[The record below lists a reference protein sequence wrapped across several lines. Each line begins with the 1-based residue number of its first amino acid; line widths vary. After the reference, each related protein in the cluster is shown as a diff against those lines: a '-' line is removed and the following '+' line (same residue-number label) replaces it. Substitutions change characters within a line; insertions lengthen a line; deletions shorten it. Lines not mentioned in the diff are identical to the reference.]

1 MLDEIAKL
9 LLAILP
15 PDGAVI
21 TNRAARAVLSQ
32 KLGRAISNEEYFSAR
47 DALLHA
53 GKIGRVRGQGGSV
66 FLLSEKAEPDPPPDS
81 PNETPRTD
89 EEPRS
94 IIPERDLMF
103 ATQRALVTQFPSEL
117 DLPKGAPDPI
127 VENIS
132 TTGPKTGIWARPDF
146 VLVCVSRYS
155 ILPGAHV
162 ETHVFELK
170 NELGGGV
177 RAVHEALAQG
187 RFANFAHLVW
197 FIPDGSPREAEL
209 EGVAAHC
216 ALHGVGLIRMRLLPN
231 QEAEL
236 EVIVDAR
243 RTPTTPLE
251 VDGFLEARLSDV
263 GKHQLAAAIRRSKD

>member
-1 MLDEIAKL
+1 MLDELAKL

-32 KLGRAISNEEYFSAR
+32 KLGRAVSNEEYFAAR
-47 DALLHA
+47 DSLLQA

-66 FLLSEKAEPDPPPDS
+66 FLLSEQAEPDLPSYP
-81 PNETPRTD
+81 PNEALRPD

-132 TTGPKTGIWARPDF
+132 TTGW
-146 VLVCVSRYS
+146 
-155 ILPGAHV
+155 
-162 ETHVFELK
+162 
-170 NELGGGV
+170 
-177 RAVHEALAQG
+177 
-187 RFANFAHLVW
+187 
-197 FIPDGSPREAEL
+197 
-209 EGVAAHC
+209 
-216 ALHGVGLIRMRLLPN
+216 
-231 QEAEL
+231 
-236 EVIVDAR
+236 
-243 RTPTTPLE
+243 
-251 VDGFLEARLSDV
+251 
-263 GKHQLAAAIRRSKD
+263 RSSKSCPPQA